1 MAWKKRCS
9 GSGECH
15 TVTWQC
21 AETTSEHAME
31 PSISWTWMCTGTLGG
46 FMKMQ
51 TPLWWQGWGLRVWS
65 YKAPEA
71 SHLWITRQV
80 AESKRFQCKWLSVEN
95 TSILCPLHV
104 SVGLEH
110 KSMRKNFLWHQSQNT
125 QCPVHVSLICSF
137 NHFFPTC
144 WCIYMVGLG
153 CYNSSPPPLVVVIL

>member
-1 MAWKKRCS
+1 MKEKVQRKWRMPHCNLTVCRDNIRTCHGAQYFPNLNVHWDPWGFYEDADPPLMA
-9 GSGECH
+9 G
-15 TVTWQC
+15 
-21 AETTSEHAME
+21 
-31 PSISWTWMCTGTLGG
+31 LG
-46 FMKMQ
+46 
-51 TPLWWQGWGLRVWS
+51 PEGLS

-95 TSILCPLHV
+95 TSILCPLLV

-125 QCPVHVSLICSF
+125 RCPVHINLICSF

-144 WCIYMVGLG
+144 WYVYMVGLG